1 VRLRPLVGLGG
12 RGILTSV
19 VSTGAVAPV
28 TVVGVVSVRP
38 EVTGVVVGAVVAV
51 VAAVVGA
58 ADDEGVA
65 GVPPSF
71 EETTKATASPAAAA
85 TATAA
90 ASRAFFTW
98 QEATLARPCQNG
110 SKSS

>member
-1 VRLRPLVGLGG
+1 VRRRPLVGLGG
-12 RGILTSV
+12 GGILTSV
-19 VSTGAVAPV
+19 VSTGAVALV
-28 TVVGVVSVRP
+28 TVAGVLSVP
-38 EVTGVVVGAVVAV
+38 ADVLGESAAA
-51 VAAVVGA
+51 VAAVIGA
-58 ADDEGVA
+58 TEDLGVA
-65 GVPPSF
+65 DVPPSF
-71 EETTKATASPAAAA
+71 EERTKATASPAAAA

>member
-1 VRLRPLVGLGG
+1 VRRLPLVGLGG
-12 RGILTSV
+12 GGILTSV
-19 VSTGAVAPV
+19 VSTGAVALV
-28 TVVGVVSVRP
+28 TVAGVLSVPAGVPPGVVG
-38 EVTGVVVGAVVAV
+38 EVAAVVAV
-51 VAAVVGA
+51 VIGA
-58 ADDEGVA
+58 AEDVDVA
-65 GVPPSF
+65 DVPPPF

-98 QEATLARPCQNG
+98 QEATLARRCQNG

>member
-1 VRLRPLVGLGG
+1 VRRLPLVGLGG
-12 RGILTSV
+12 GEILTAV
-19 VSTGAVAPV
+19 VSTGAVAPA
-28 TVVGVVSVRP
+28 TVAGVVSVP
-38 EVTGVVVGAVVAV
+38 PDVPPVVVGEVVAV
-51 VAAVVGA
+51 VAAVIGA
-58 ADDEGVA
+58 AEDVGVA
-65 GVPPSF
+65 DVPPSF

-98 QEATLARPCQNG
+98 QEATLARRCQNG

>member
-1 VRLRPLVGLGG
+1 VRRRSLFGLGG
-12 RGILTSV
+12 GGSLTAV
-19 VSTGAVAPV
+19 VSTGAVSLV
-28 TVVGVVSVRP
+28 TVVGVVSVSP
-38 EVTGVVVGAVVAV
+38 EVPAVDVGSVVAV
-51 VAAVVGA
+51 AGAVVGA
-58 ADDEGVA
+58 AEDEGVA

-71 EETTKATASPAAAA
+71 EETTKAAASPAAAA